1 MFNNYEQKQLILLL
15 KVKSESEVAQSR
27 PTLCDPMDWS
37 LPKPLHPWN
46 FPGKSTGVGC
56 HFLLQ
61 VLEGLVGLHGT
72 VNFIF
77 SGISGW
83 DIELDYCDVECFALE
98 TNQDHSV
105 IFDIAAKYCILDCF
119 VD

>member
-1 MFNNYEQKQLILLL
+1 LTSYFCIP
-15 KVKSESEVAQSR
+15 V
-27 PTLCDPMDWS
+27 PCDEKDIS
-37 LPKPLHPWN
+37 LVL
-46 FPGKSTGVGC
+46 
-56 HFLLQ
+56 

>member
-1 MFNNYEQKQLILLL
+1 MISVFSWPLPCSILYSKAKLACYSRHLL
-15 KVKSESEVAQSR
+15 TSYFCI
-27 PTLCDPMDWS
+27 PTPYVEKDL
-37 LPKPLHPWN
+37 
-46 FPGKSTGVGC
+46 
-56 HFLLQ
+56 FLVL

-98 TNQDHSV
+98 TN
-105 IFDIAAKYCILDCF
+105 
-119 VD
+119 